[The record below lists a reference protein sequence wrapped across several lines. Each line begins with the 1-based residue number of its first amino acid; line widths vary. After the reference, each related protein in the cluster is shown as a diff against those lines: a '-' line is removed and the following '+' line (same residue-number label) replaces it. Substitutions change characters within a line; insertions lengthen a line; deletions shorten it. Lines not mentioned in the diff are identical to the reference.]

1 MSYSEFA
8 EPTFGYAIVTEQTGM
23 LVADGMGRAYLF
35 HEEEQAKAYWARLAI
50 PDTIVSVLAV
60 VPVNPDAPDGEG
72 DDLDD
77 LLAGGSPD
85 A

>member
-8 EPTFGYAIVTEQTGM
+8 EPTFAYAVVSSQNGM
-23 LVADGMGRAYLF
+23 LVADDTGRAYLF
-35 HEEEQAKAYWARLAI
+35 REEEQATAYWARLAI

-60 VPVNPDAPDGEG
+60 VPVNPDAPEGEG